1 MPEGGCDPVGSLC
14 SSRILLEPW
23 REEPTL
29 EQVWWLV
36 TPWGTPC
43 WSSLF
48 LKDCT
53 LWKGPMLGQFMKSC
67 SPREGLTLEKFVE
80 NCLP

>member
-1 MPEGGCDPVGSLC
+1 MGSPSWSRLLAGPVD
-14 SSRILLEPW
+14 PW

-29 EQVWWLV
+29 EQVYWQDCD
-36 TPWGTPC
+36 PMRDPC

-53 LWKGPMLGQFMKSC
+53 LWEGPMLEQFMKSC
-67 SPREGLTLEKFVE
+67 SLWEGLLLEKFVE
-80 NCLP
+80 NYLP